1 MSLLPYEII
10 LMILQHRKNIS
21 WNIRKTSI
29 HKKLSNCL
37 VSLHL
42 HQNTNFEF
50 RGYYITWYQGPHM
63 EVTISQRPDWV
74 VLAYMFSIPNPDN
87 ENVPKK
93 VVYCPM
99 FHRE

>member
-1 MSLLPYEII
+1 MLLPYEII

-21 WNIRKTSI
+21 WNIRKSSI

-37 VSLHL
+37 VSLHI

-50 RGYYITWYQGPHM
+50 RGYHITWYQGPHM
-63 EVTISQRPDWV
+63 EITISQRPDWL

-87 ENVPKK
+87 ENLPKK

>member
-21 WNIRKTSI
+21 WNIRKSLV

-37 VSLHL
+37 VSLHI

-63 EVTISQRPDWV
+63 EITISQRPDWV
-74 VLAYMFSIPNPDN
+74 VLAYMFSIPNSDN